1 MLGWPSLLLIIWPD
15 FCLFP
20 SSRFL
25 KMKLLSARMKS
36 EKRKFSLR
44 ASLMAQTV
52 KNPPAMWETWIQSL
66 GWKDALEEGMAT
78 HSRILAWR
86 TPMDKSL
93 AGYSPWDCKRLD
105 TTEQLSTAQV
115 QENEPCWSSWYMV
128 PVYFTETYISTHDV
142 YNRPIS
148 LYTHIFNFSLI
159 WQMF

>member
-1 MLGWPSLLLIIWPD
+1 MFSFNHSVMSNSLQYHVLQHARLPCPSPTSGA
-15 FCLFP
+15 CSN
-20 SSRFL
+20 SSP
-25 KMKLLSARMKS
+25 LSWWCHPTISSSVAP
-36 EKRKFSLR
+36 FSC
-44 ASLMAQTV
+44 SQ
-52 KNPPAMWETWIQSL
+52 KQ
-66 GWKDALEEGMAT
+66 T

-93 AGYSPWDCKRLD
+93 AGYSLWGCKRLD

-128 PVYFTETYISTHDV
+128 PVYFTETYISNHDD